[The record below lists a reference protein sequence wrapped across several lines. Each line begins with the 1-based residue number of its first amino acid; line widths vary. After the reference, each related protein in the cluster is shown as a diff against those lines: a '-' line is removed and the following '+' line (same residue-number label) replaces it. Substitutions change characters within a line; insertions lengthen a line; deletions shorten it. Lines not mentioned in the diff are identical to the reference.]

1 MGGAGSY
8 TGIEARGQSI
18 RVTFSYKGKRRRE
31 TLTLPPTPANLKY
44 AARLRGQILNEIG
57 IGSFNYAEHF
67 PESNYVKE
75 HFPEAAKP
83 KTVIFSEVAGRWLRS
98 KSGGELAKGTLVKYR
113 QALSSTWLPLLSD
126 TDIRTIKYSDIL
138 EIIGGIDWPS
148 AKTRN
153 NALIPLRQIFEMAY
167 LDETID
173 SNPMERIKNLKV
185 QKTPPDPLSKE
196 ETDMIIDHIRLKDQQ
211 AANYYQLSLYS
222 GMRPEEIIAIR
233 WSDYDSNKKVLRVQR
248 AHSYGEDKTVK
259 NENIRDID
267 LTPQAIEAIENQKQF
282 TLLVNEHIFHNPAT
296 NKPWDDQDKQR
307 INYWNPALKKLGIR
321 HRRAY
326 ETRHT
331 YATMLLMAGCNPAY
345 AASQMGHSLQM
356 FFSIYARWI
365 RAREDAKEHGKL
377 NDFLGNTPS
386 LPHKYRKPSK

>member
-1 MGGAGSY
+1 MA
-8 TGIEARGQSI
+8 I
-18 RVTFSYKGKRRRE
+18 
-31 TLTLPPTPANLKY
+31 LPTPANIKY

-57 IGSFNYAEHF
+57 IGAFDYSEHF
-67 PESNYVKE
+67 PESSYARENQ
-75 HFPEAAKP
+75 PEKASIK
-83 KTVIFSEVAGRWLRS
+83 KVTFGEVAGIWLRS
-98 KSGGELAKGTLVKYR
+98 KSNGELSKGTLVKYR
-113 QALSSTWLPLLSD
+113 QAMSSTWLPLLSD
-126 TDIRTIKYSDIL
+126 IDIRTIKYSDIL
-138 EIIGGIDWPS
+138 EIIGEREWPS

-153 NALIPLRQIFEMAY
+153 NALIPLRQVFEMAY

-185 QKTPPDPLSKE
+185 QKTPPDPLSQD
-196 ETDMIIDHIRLKDQQ
+196 ETNKIIAYIRTKDHQ
-211 AANYYQLSLYS
+211 AANYYQCSLYS

-233 WSDYDSNKKVLRVQR
+233 WSDYDAAKGTLRIQR

-267 LTPQAIEAIENQKQF
+267 LTPQAIESINNQKPF
-282 TLLVNEHIFHNPAT
+282 TFLADAHIFHNPVTGKA
-296 NKPWDDQDKQR
+296 WGDQDKQR
-307 INYWNPALKKLGIR
+307 INFWNPTLRKLGIR

-365 RAREDAKEHGKL
+365 RAQEDAKEHGKL
-377 NDFLGNTPS
+377 NDFLGNAPIMPQEKKS
-386 LPHKYRKPSK
+386 G

>member
-1 MGGAGSY
+1 MGGKGSY
-8 TGIEARGQSI
+8 TGVEARGQSI
-18 RVTFSYKGKRRRE
+18 RITFSYKGKRRRE
-31 TLTLPPTPANLKY
+31 TLQILPSPANIKY

-57 IGSFNYAEHF
+57 LGAFNYAEHF
-67 PESNYVKE
+67 PESSYAKE
-75 HFPEAAKP
+75 NLHELIP
-83 KTVIFSEVAGRWLRS
+83 KQAVTFAEVAGIWLRS
-98 KSGGELAKGTLVKYR
+98 KSNGELSKGTLVKYR
-113 QALSSTWLPLLSD
+113 QALSSTWLPIFSGS
-126 TDIRTIKYSDIL
+126 DIRKIKYSDIL
-138 EIIGGIDWPS
+138 EIIGERNWPS

-153 NALIPLRQIFEMAY
+153 NALIPLRQVFEMAY
-167 LDETID
+167 LDETIE

-196 ETDMIIDHIRLKDQQ
+196 EADKIINHIRKKDIQ
-211 AANYYQLSLYS
+211 AANYYQCSLYS

-233 WSDYDSNKKVLRVQR
+233 WSDYDSNNGTLRIQR

-267 LTPQAIEAIENQKQF
+267 LTPQAIEAIENQKQY
-282 TLLVNEHIFHNPAT
+282 TLLADSHIFHNPAT
-296 NKPWDDQDKQR
+296 GQAWGDQDKQR
-307 INYWNPALKKLGIR
+307 INYWNPTLKKLGIR

-365 RAREDAKEHGKL
+365 RAQEDAKEHGKL
-377 NDFLGNTPS
+377 NEFLGNAPNMPQDKKS
-386 LPHKYRKPSK
+386 G